1 MESRSKIWVCGACGR
16 SGKTRMTVGDE
27 SCYLNS
33 VEVWED
39 TAKRGANGLVRAAT
53 AVPSEKRSAEIE
65 GAS

>member
-1 MESRSKIWVCGACGR
+1 MEIRNRIWVCGACGR

-39 TAKRGANGLVRAAT
+39 TVKRGANGLVKTAT
-53 AVPSEKRSAEIE
+53 AVPSEERSAEVE
-65 GAS
+65 GTP

>member
-1 MESRSKIWVCGACGR
+1 MEIRTKIWVCGACGR

-33 VEVWED
+33 IEVWED
-39 TAKRGANGLVRAAT
+39 TVKRGANGLVKAAT
-53 AVPSEKRSAEIE
+53 AVPPEAQNTE